1 MEPVV
6 GQLLTPEYRFN
17 LVVLSFLISCLGSYA
32 ALQCARWMF
41 RPDGTLDRKM
51 TFAAAVA
58 LGGVGIWTMHFVGML
73 AYRLDV
79 EVSYDIVP
87 TLGSLL
93 VAVAISG
100 AALVLAGGRG
110 KFSVIGWI
118 GGSVLAGLG
127 VAAMHYLGMYAM
139 RLPAAMSFDMTRVAA
154 SVAIAIAAAAAA
166 LWIAFHVNNSLL
178 RMASGVVMGLAVCSM
193 HYVGMTAASLICT
206 SSTPT
211 ADWVIR
217 GSNVDVWVLMMSGAV
232 LMYLYYLASTRL
244 IAQLSN

>member
-6 GQLLTPEYRFN
+6 GQLLMHEYRLN

-41 RPDGTLDRKM
+41 RPDGTLDKKM

-58 LGGVGIWTMHFVGML
+58 LGGVGIWAMHFVGML
-73 AYRLDV
+73 AFRLGV

-93 VAVAISG
+93 AAIAISG
-100 AALVLAGGRG
+100 VALILAGGRG
-110 KFSVIGWI
+110 KFSAGGWFC
-118 GGSVLAGLG
+118 GSVLAGLG
-127 VAAMHYLGMYAM
+127 VAAMHYLGMHAM
-139 RLPAAMSFDMTRVAA
+139 RLPAVMSFDMARVGA
-154 SVAIAIAAAAAA
+154 SVAIAIVAAGAA
-166 LWIAFHVNNSLL
+166 LWLAFHVNNSRL

-193 HYVGMTAASLICT
+193 HYVGMTAASMICT
-206 SSTPT
+206 TSAPAS
-211 ADWVIR
+211 DWVIR
-217 GSNVDVWVLMMSGAV
+217 GSNVDVWVLMMAGGV

>member
-1 MEPVV
+1 MEPIV

-58 LGGVGIWTMHFVGML
+58 LGGVGIWAMHFVGML
-73 AYRLDV
+73 AYRLNV

-93 VAVAISG
+93 VAIVISG
-100 AALVLAGGRG
+100 AALILAGGRG
-110 KFSVIGWI
+110 KFSVTGWI

-127 VAAMHYLGMYAM
+127 VAAMHYLGMHAM
-139 RLPAAMSFDMTRVAA
+139 RLPAAMSFDMTRVAI
-154 SVAIAIAAAAAA
+154 SVAIAITAAAAA
-166 LWIAFHVNNSLL
+166 LWIAFHVNSSRL

-206 SSTPT
+206 SAPPP

-217 GSNVDVWVLMMSGAV
+217 GSNVDVWVLMMSGGV